1 MSSISAVGGG
11 ELDGD
16 AEEGSCVAREME
28 IELFLK
34 AKERD
39 KGFLRMQREGGVV
52 FVIWI
57 DGCCLL
63 RERERICTEAI

>member
-16 AEEGSCVAREME
+16 AEEGPCVAREME
-28 IELFLK
+28 LFLK
-34 AKERD
+34 AQERD
-39 KGFLRMQREGGVV
+39 MGFLRMQREWGVL

-63 RERERICTEAI
+63 RDRERICTEAI